1 MSLKCYMVHPLF
13 KNLPVVRK
21 QSIPGSHNRC
31 EHSITQN
38 KKAYAFVYLIVLD
51 KDGLWHAVN
60 QKNWH
65 TLTTTK
71 DDFGSSFD
79 YKQNGNVKRLD
90 FKNPDTL
97 PAIQYNNIK

>member
-13 KNLPVVRK
+13 KNLLVVGK
-21 QSIPGSHNRC
+21 QSIPGCHNRC
-31 EHSITQN
+31 EHNTTQN
-38 KKAYAFVYLIVLD
+38 KKAYALVYLIVLD
-51 KDGLWHAVN
+51 NYGLWHAVN

-79 YKQNGNVKRLD
+79 
-90 FKNPDTL
+90 
-97 PAIQYNNIK
+97 